1 LRGMLNRSRVPLPD
15 GRGSVTHCENAAP
28 KQSRDREG
36 AVCGP
41 QPLKSVEPL
50 SIRLREICAI
60 VLINVIVG
68 AACALAQSSEGRK
81 KKNEDKEPVTQTL
94 PLLKDPPAAVAAES
108 GKLVFHDSPLSN
120 KGLLSPQTR
129 EALSALVKLN
139 HGAQIVKL
147 RAFVAGTGD
156 MRRVQ
161 AIVSEFFTE
170 KKQPLPALTTV
181 QVGALPMEGAQTVI
195 ESVSVSIGKDK
206 KDKDKKI
213 SHPHG
218 LAFYSVQPGDSAPE
232 AIARL
237 AKAAS
242 GSMLRVTCFLDS
254 LDRIQEARDAAARAF
269 PSAAVNFVQPLRAG
283 SNPAAM
289 CEGVGESAI
298 AGAPVKLVFT
308 GAQMAFRDQDADLR
322 LAFQRLE
329 KALEP
334 FGVSLQDT
342 VSSTLYGLS
351 AEIAERT
358 RSIATGFLPAPPG
371 VTLIVE
377 GLPSLDASVAIEVVA
392 ASRN

>member
-1 LRGMLNRSRVPLPD
+1 MR
-15 GRGSVTHCENAAP
+15 EN
-28 KQSRDREG
+28 
-36 AVCGP
+36 
-41 QPLKSVEPL
+41 
-50 SIRLREICAI
+50 CAI
-60 VLINVIVG
+60 VLIIVTG
-68 AACALAQSSEGRK
+68 AACALAQSGQGHK
-81 KKNEDKEPVTQTL
+81 KKNEEKEPVTQTL

-108 GKLVFHDSPLSN
+108 GKLVFHVSPLSN

-129 EALSALVKLN
+129 EALSALMKLN

-181 QVGALPMEGAQTVI
+181 QAGALPMEGAQTVI
-195 ESVSVSIGKDK
+195 ESVSV
-206 KDKDKKI
+206 DKDKKVL
-213 SHPHG
+213 HLHG
-218 LAFYSVQPGDSAPE
+218 LAFFSAQPGDSAAE
-232 AIARL
+232 AIGRL
-237 AKAAS
+237 AKTA
-242 GSMLRVTCFLDS
+242 GGTILRVTCFLDS
-254 LDRIQEARDAAARAF
+254 MDRIQEARDAAARAF

-298 AGAPVKLVFT
+298 AGAPSKLVFT

-334 FGVSLQDT
+334 FSASLQDT
-342 VSSTLYGLS
+342 VFSTLYGLN

-371 VTLIVE
+371 MTLIVE

>member
-1 LRGMLNRSRVPLPD
+1 
-15 GRGSVTHCENAAP
+15 
-28 KQSRDREG
+28 
-36 AVCGP
+36 
-41 QPLKSVEPL
+41 
-50 SIRLREICAI
+50 LRETCAI
-60 VLINVIVG
+60 VLIIVITG
-68 AACALAQSSEGRK
+68 AGCALAQSTEGRK

-94 PLLKDPPAAVAAES
+94 PLLKDPPAAVAADS
-108 GKLVFHDSPLSN
+108 SKLVFHVSPLSN

-129 EALSALVKLN
+129 EALSTLMKLN

-161 AIVSEFFTE
+161 TIVSEFFTE
-170 KKQPLPALTTV
+170 RKQPLPALTTV

-195 ESVSVSIGKDK
+195 ESVSADKGDK
-206 KDKDKKI
+206 KV

-218 LAFYSVQPGDSAPE
+218 LAFFSAQPGDSAPE

-237 AKAAS
+237 AKATGGA
-242 GSMLRVTCFLDS
+242 MLRVTCFLDS
-254 LDRIQEARDAAARAF
+254 VDRIQEAREAAARAF

-298 AGAPVKLVFT
+298 AGAPSKLVFT

-334 FGVSLQDT
+334 FGASLQDT
-342 VSSTLYGLS
+342 VSSSLYGLS

-371 VTLIVE
+371 MILIVE

>member
-1 LRGMLNRSRVPLPD
+1 MDRRRSMA
-15 GRGSVTHCENAAP
+15 N
-28 KQSRDREG
+28 
-36 AVCGP
+36 
-41 QPLKSVEPL
+41 
-50 SIRLREICAI
+50 LREVCAI
-60 VLINVIVG
+60 VLGIAIIG
-68 AACALAQSSEGRK
+68 AAWALAQNQSGEGRK
-81 KKNEDKEPVTQTL
+81 KKTEEKEPVTQTL
-94 PLLKDPPAAVAAES
+94 PLLKDPPAAVAADS
-108 GKLVFHDSPLSN
+108 SKLVFHVSPLSN

-129 EALSALVKLN
+129 EALSALMKLN

-161 AIVSEFFTE
+161 TIVSEFFTD

-195 ESVSVSIGKDK
+195 ESVSADKGDK
-206 KDKDKKI
+206 KDKVDKKVL
-213 SHPHG
+213 HPHG
-218 LAFYSVQPGDSAPE
+218 LAFFSAQPGDSAPE

-237 AKAAS
+237 AKAA
-242 GSMLRVTCFLDS
+242 GGAMLRVTCFLDS
-254 LDRIQEARDAAARAF
+254 VDRIQEAHEAAARAF

-298 AGAPVKLVFT
+298 AAAPSKLVFT

-334 FGVSLQDT
+334 FGASLQDT
-342 VSSTLYGLS
+342 VSSTLYGLN

-358 RSIATGFLPAPPG
+358 RSTAIGFLPAPPG
-371 VTLIVE
+371 MTLIVE
-377 GLPSLDASVAIEVVA
+377 GLPSLDASMAIEVVA

>member
-1 LRGMLNRSRVPLPD
+1 M
-15 GRGSVTHCENAAP
+15 
-28 KQSRDREG
+28 
-36 AVCGP
+36 
-41 QPLKSVEPL
+41 
-50 SIRLREICAI
+50 REICAI
-60 VLINVIVG
+60 VLINVIIG
-68 AACALAQSSEGRK
+68 AACALAQSAEGRK

-94 PLLKDPPAAVAAES
+94 PLLKDPPAAVAADS
-108 GKLVFHDSPLSN
+108 SKLVFHVSPLSN

-129 EALSALVKLN
+129 EALSALMKLN
-139 HGAQIVKL
+139 HGGQIVKL

-161 AIVSEFFTE
+161 TIVSEFFTE
-170 KKQPLPALTTV
+170 KKQPLPVLTTV

-195 ESVSVSIGKDK
+195 ESVSVDKVDK
-206 KDKDKKI
+206 KV

-218 LAFYSVQPGDSAPE
+218 LAFFSGQPGDSAPE

-237 AKAAS
+237 AKTAGGA
-242 GSMLRVTCFLDS
+242 MLRVTCFLDS
-254 LDRIQEARDAAARAF
+254 IDRIQEAREAAARAF

-283 SNPAAM
+283 LNPAAM
-289 CEGVGESAI
+289 CEGVGESVI
-298 AGAPVKLVFT
+298 AGAPSKLVFT
-308 GAQMAFRDQDADLR
+308 GAQMAFRDQDGDLR

-334 FGVSLQDT
+334 FGASLQDT

-358 RSIATGFLPAPPG
+358 RSIATGFLPTPPG
-371 VTLIVE
+371 MTLLVE

>member
-1 LRGMLNRSRVPLPD
+1 MDRRRSMA
-15 GRGSVTHCENAAP
+15 S
-28 KQSRDREG
+28 
-36 AVCGP
+36 
-41 QPLKSVEPL
+41 
-50 SIRLREICAI
+50 LRETCAI
-60 VLINVIVG
+60 VLGIVVVG
-68 AACALAQSSEGRK
+68 AVCTPAQNQSGQGRK

-94 PLLKDPPAAVAAES
+94 PLLKDPPTAVAADS
-108 GKLVFHDSPLSN
+108 GKLAFHVSPLSN

-129 EALSALVKLN
+129 EALSALMKLN

-161 AIVSEFFTE
+161 TIVSEFFTE

-181 QVGALPMEGAQTVI
+181 QAGALPMEGAQTVI
-195 ESVSVSIGKDK
+195 ESISVDVDK
-206 KDKDKKI
+206 AKKV

-218 LAFYSVQPGDSAPE
+218 VAFFSAQPGESAPE

-237 AKAAS
+237 AKIAGGA
-242 GSMLRVTCFLDS
+242 MLRVTCFLDS
-254 LDRIQEARDAAARAF
+254 IDRIQEARDAAARAF
-269 PSAAVNFVQPLRAG
+269 PSAAVNFIQPLRAG

-289 CEGVGESAI
+289 CEGVGESA
-298 AGAPVKLVFT
+298 AGAPSKLVFT

-334 FGVSLQDT
+334 FGASLRDA
-342 VSSTLYGLS
+342 VSSTLYGLN

-371 VTLIVE
+371 MTLIVE
-377 GLPSLDASVAIEVVA
+377 GLPSLDASIAIEVVA
-392 ASRN
+392 AGRN

>member
-1 LRGMLNRSRVPLPD
+1 
-15 GRGSVTHCENAAP
+15 
-28 KQSRDREG
+28 
-36 AVCGP
+36 
-41 QPLKSVEPL
+41 
-50 SIRLREICAI
+50 LREICAI
-60 VLINVIVG
+60 VLINVILG
-68 AACALAQSSEGRK
+68 AVCALAQSAEGRK
-81 KKNEDKEPVTQTL
+81 KKNEEKEPVTQTL

-108 GKLVFHDSPLSN
+108 GKLVFHVSPLSN

-129 EALSALVKLN
+129 EALSALMKLN

-181 QVGALPMEGAQTVI
+181 QAGALPLEGAQTVI
-195 ESVSVSIGKDK
+195 ESVSV
-206 KDKDKKI
+206 DKDKKVL
-213 SHPHG
+213 HPHG
-218 LAFYSVQPGDSAPE
+218 LAFFSAQPGDSAPE

-237 AKAAS
+237 AKTAS
-242 GSMLRVTCFLDS
+242 GAMLRVTCFLDS
-254 LDRIQEARDAAARAF
+254 MDRIQEDRDAAARAF

-283 SNPAAM
+283 SDPAAM

-298 AGAPVKLVFT
+298 AGAPSKLVFT

-334 FGVSLQDT
+334 FGASLQDT

-358 RSIATGFLPAPPG
+358 RSVGTGFLPAPPG
-371 VTLIVE
+371 MTLIVE

>member
-1 LRGMLNRSRVPLPD
+1 MAS
-15 GRGSVTHCENAAP
+15 
-28 KQSRDREG
+28 
-36 AVCGP
+36 
-41 QPLKSVEPL
+41 
-50 SIRLREICAI
+50 LRETCAI
-60 VLINVIVG
+60 VLGIVVVG
-68 AACALAQSSEGRK
+68 AVCASAQNQSGQGRK

-94 PLLKDPPAAVAAES
+94 PLLKDPPAVVAADS
-108 GKLVFHDSPLSN
+108 GKLVFHVSPLSN

-129 EALSALVKLN
+129 EALSALLKLN

-161 AIVSEFFTE
+161 TIVSEFFTE

-181 QVGALPMEGAQTVI
+181 QAGALPMEGAQTVI
-195 ESVSVSIGKDK
+195 ESISVDVDK
-206 KDKDKKI
+206 ARKV

-218 LAFYSVQPGDSAPE
+218 VAFFSAQPGESAPE

-237 AKAAS
+237 AKVS
-242 GSMLRVTCFLDS
+242 GGAMLRVTCFLDS
-254 LDRIQEARDAAARAF
+254 IDRIQEARDAAARVF
-269 PSAAVNFVQPLRAG
+269 PSAAVNFIQPLRAG

-298 AGAPVKLVFT
+298 AGAPPKLILT
-308 GAQMAFRDQDADLR
+308 GAQMAFRDQDPDLR

-334 FGVSLQDT
+334 FGASLKDT
-342 VSSTLYGLS
+342 VSSTLYGLN

-371 VTLIVE
+371 MTLIVE
-377 GLPSLDASVAIEVVA
+377 GLPSLDASIAIEVVA
-392 ASRN
+392 AGRN

>member
-1 LRGMLNRSRVPLPD
+1 
-15 GRGSVTHCENAAP
+15 
-28 KQSRDREG
+28 
-36 AVCGP
+36 
-41 QPLKSVEPL
+41 
-50 SIRLREICAI
+50 
-60 VLINVIVG
+60 
-68 AACALAQSSEGRK
+68 
-81 KKNEDKEPVTQTL
+81 
-94 PLLKDPPAAVAAES
+94 LLKDPPAAVAAES
-108 GKLVFHDSPLSN
+108 AKLVFHVSPLSN

-129 EALSALVKLN
+129 EALSALMKLN

-181 QVGALPMEGAQTVI
+181 QAGALPMEGAQTVI
-195 ESVSVSIGKDK
+195 ESVSVDNKLDK
-206 KDKDKKI
+206 KV

-218 LAFYSVQPGDSAPE
+218 LAFFSAQPGNSAAE
-232 AIARL
+232 AISGL
-237 AKAAS
+237 AK
-242 GSMLRVTCFLDS
+242 GSAGAMLRVTCFLDS
-254 LDRIQEARDAAARAF
+254 IDRIQEARDAAARAF

-298 AGAPVKLVFT
+298 AGAPAKLVFT

-334 FGVSLQDT
+334 FGASLQDT
-342 VSSTLYGLS
+342 VSSTLYGLN

-358 RSIATGFLPAPPG
+358 RSVATGFLPAPPG
-371 VTLIVE
+371 MTLIVE